1 MANCFSLFATALLS
15 FAALILAI
23 VACAG
28 STKNYD
34 PINKIYAAQIDI
46 SNIKLSTVLPA
57 VSSSTSLDQLGLPSY
72 FNIGLWSYCLADSSK
87 TVTSCTSPSGI
98 QKFNLKE
105 LLYDNVENNKVNELI
120 DSIADIALPDQL
132 QDKMSYYNNL
142 VKCMFITLII
152 GIVLTFVNLV
162 INIFRWFFHFA
173 IVTWLGRL
181 FSLLG
186 FLSLAISAGT
196 STGTYVYIRN
206 ILKDN
211 SSEYGISLSLGRV
224 FYGILWGSVLGCL
237 LNLLMWALVRNRR
250 YARVVPIEEKPLV

>member
-162 INIFRWFFHFA
+162 INILRWFFHFA

-237 LNLLMWALVRNRR
+237 LNLLMWASVRNRR